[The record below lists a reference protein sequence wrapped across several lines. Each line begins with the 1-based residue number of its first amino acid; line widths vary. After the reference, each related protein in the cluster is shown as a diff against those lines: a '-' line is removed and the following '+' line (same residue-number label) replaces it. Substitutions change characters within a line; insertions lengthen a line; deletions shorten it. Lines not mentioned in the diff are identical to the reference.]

1 MITITENNPEN
12 QNQRLI
18 RAQELNI
25 SDFVADSVYWYL
37 NEKQKM
43 LQQGNGPSM
52 FKDCQIISDGVVLDS
67 QSLTY

>member
-18 RAQELNI
+18 RAKELNI
-25 SDFVADSVYWYL
+25 GDFVADSVYWYL
-37 NEKQKM
+37 NEKRKM
-43 LQQGNGPSM
+43 LQQGNGLSM
-52 FKDCQIISDGVVLDS
+52 FKYCQIISDGVVLDS